1 VKDYFYTIEKEI
13 FSEIKIQKSKFIAT
27 VIPVPSQ
34 LDIPELINSVKKK
47 YYDASHHPYAFRV
60 GLKKD
65 SSGIMMMASLQVHQG
80 SQFLRQL
87 INMNFQMSY
96 ALLQDILEVYLTRY
110 FGGIL
115 LGIGGLRR
123 AYFDSAEN
131 VIKNAD
137 ILKIFITKKINLNF
151 GYEFISPVMNYL
163 NNKEIKILENNSN
176 ELVELLCEVK
186 ISEVENLKSD
196 LKEISNGKIIL

>member
-1 VKDYFYTIEKEI
+1 MKDYFYTIEKEI

-65 SSGIMMMASLQVHQG
+65 SFRYNDDGEPSGSSG
-80 SQFLRQL
+80 KP
-87 INMNFQMSY
+87 
-96 ALLQDILEVYLTRY
+96 ILEAIDKYELSNVLCVVTRY

>member
-65 SSGIMMMASLQVHQG
+65 SFRYNDDGEPSGSSG
-80 SQFLRQL
+80 KP
-87 INMNFQMSY
+87 
-96 ALLQDILEVYLTRY
+96 ILEAIDKYELSNVLCVVTRY